1 MPSPLNALTVTGTW
15 SPRGARE
22 RCPHGGVEPGASV
35 APRGELCVPCREAG
49 GTSFLLCRARPS
61 AVFEREDGAA
71 RRGPRLLNSRCRRAP
86 SPAPGASGCSVGP
99 VLPEG
104 PAGRAG
110 GGPPP
115 AGPGL
120 TLWRR
125 FAPQVFLQV
134 RPPGS
139 AHEEAPVREQ
149 TADPAAKTASRPP
162 AGRGRG
168 CVQRSC
174 PFAPHPAASRTS
186 PGKAFRGRK
195 RHVRAAEQPWCV
207 VFGWPWTRHGR
218 LPCVVPTPLP

>member
-1 MPSPLNALTVTGTW
+1 MSRVVKREGPRSCFSGLGPQRCLNAKTGQRGGGRGSLTHVAAGRP
-15 SPRGARE
+15 PRRPE
-22 RCPHGGVEPGASV
+22 RA
-35 APRGELCVPCREAG
+35 
-49 GTSFLLCRARPS
+49 
-61 AVFEREDGAA
+61 GAA
-71 RRGPRLLNSRCRRAP
+71 RAP
-86 SPAPGASGCSVGP
+86 SFRR
-99 VLPEG
+99 G

-110 GGPPP
+110 GGPPL